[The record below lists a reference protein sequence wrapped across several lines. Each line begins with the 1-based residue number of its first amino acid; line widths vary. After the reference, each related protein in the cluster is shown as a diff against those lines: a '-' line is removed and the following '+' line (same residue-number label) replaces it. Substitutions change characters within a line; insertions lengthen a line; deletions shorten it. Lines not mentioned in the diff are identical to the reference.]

1 MMGPRSGSEG
11 KTCCQMTKGVPSRE
25 WRVRSRPLLQVKHRL
40 MVAHVLKA
48 TIEQNSGIGSSRH
61 PFLHINY

>member
-48 TIEQNSGIGSSRH
+48 TV
-61 PFLHINY
+61 